1 MKKVGK
7 TTRPFRSDLNQI
19 PCDCIVEVTN
29 RFKGLDLVDRV
40 PEELW
45 MEVYNIVQEAMTKTI
60 PKKKKCKKAK
70 WLFDEALQIA
80 KERREMRGK
89 EERERYTQLN
99 AEFWR
104 PAGRH
109 KKGFLNEQCKVVE
122 ENNRVGRTRDIFKKT
137 GDTKGTFWASYV
149 VPVLKNPP
157 ANAGDVGSIHGSGR
171 SPRGGHGNSLQYSCL
186 ERSLRGYSPLG
197 HKDSDMTECIN
208 NNNATCSTTKI
219 SGTWEGSGGEQTW
232 RKREKIKGLE
242 QTFGLYS
249 LVLDDNF
256 MCGYVYQTLNFTL

>member
-1 MKKVGK
+1 MK
-7 TTRPFRSDLNQI
+7 
-19 PCDCIVEVTN
+19 N

-40 PEELW
+40 PEEPW
-45 MEVYNIVQEAMTKTI
+45 MEVQNIVQEAMTKTI

-89 EERERYTQLN
+89 EERERYIQLN

-104 PAGRH
+104 PARRH
-109 KKGFLNEQCKVVE
+109 KKGFLNEQCKVIE

-149 VPVLKNPP
+149 VPVVKNPP

-186 ERSLRGYSPLG
+186 
-197 HKDSDMTECIN
+197 
-208 NNNATCSTTKI
+208 
-219 SGTWEGSGGEQTW
+219 SGGGQTW

-242 QTFGLYS
+242 QTFGFYS
-249 LVLDDNF
+249 LVLDNNF